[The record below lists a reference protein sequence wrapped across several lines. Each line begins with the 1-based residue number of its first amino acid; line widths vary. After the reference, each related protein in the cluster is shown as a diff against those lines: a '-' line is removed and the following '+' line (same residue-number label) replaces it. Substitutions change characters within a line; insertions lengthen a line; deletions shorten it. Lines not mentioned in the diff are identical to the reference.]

1 MLQVLQQQREGLIML
16 QAFQPLLEAD
26 ESFPL
31 LNQMKVSVAWIGI
44 LLIVSV
50 LVYFTVYGYHVWEKF
65 QNPPDTAPVLERFAT
80 GDSQRRGLSSG
91 DSLNEGF
98 ADGSES
104 GMNITM
110 CPVASKSYL
119 DMNGRTVCCI
129 GDVASD
135 KCKGETI
142 CSLSEGM
149 ASLPTCTVWFE
160 SYLKEKG
167 HKRCPRTLSRYF
179 ESADGKT
186 RGCTNGRLNKDGSGP
201 ATLEQPKCMIYPDKT
216 GDEKNEDSCTNQ
228 IFLENTVC
236 FPGSSPSNPPIK
248 RLVSIEHLKN
258 ISMPPIVLCSYY
270 NVTKNNNT
278 TVSAGAECRTNES
291 FLRLAKSFENYT
303 KLNGG
308 QPFSVD
314 QWKNSS
320 KDWDPVE
327 KLNFCSIAQRYSI
340 DKTVSFKEL
349 PTISVF

>member
-1 MLQVLQQQREGLIML
+1 
-16 QAFQPLLEAD
+16 LEAD

-50 LVYFTVYGYHVWEKF
+50 LVYFTVYGYHVLEKF
-65 QNPPDTAPVLERFAT
+65 QNPSHDEEHVLEGFAT
-80 GDSQRRGLSSG
+80 GN
-91 DSLNEGF
+91 SLNEGF
-98 ADGSES
+98 VGGGSES

-167 HKRCPRTLSRYF
+167 RKRCPRMLPMYF
-179 ESADGKT
+179 ETADEKT
-186 RGCTNGRLNKDGSGP
+186 RGCTSGRLNKNGNGP
-201 ATLEQPKCMIYPDKT
+201 ATLEQPKCMIYPDKK
-216 GDEKNEDSCTNQ
+216 GDEGQVDSCTNHKL
-228 IFLENTVC
+228 LENTVC
-236 FPGSSPSNPPIK
+236 FPGSSVPSDK
-248 RLVSIEHLKN
+248 SLVPVASGWLPALVQCKYGDITRN
-258 ISMPPIVLCSYY
+258 AAGVCQTNDSMLRFMGGLYTLINQWLGTSY
-270 NVTKNNNT
+270 T
-278 TVSAGAECRTNES
+278 
-291 FLRLAKSFENYT
+291 
-303 KLNGG
+303 
-308 QPFSVD
+308 VD
-314 QWKNSS
+314 QWKSSS
-320 KDWDPVE
+320 KDWDPIQ

-340 DKTVSFKEL
+340 DKTVSFNEL
-349 PTISVF
+349 PGISVF

>member
-1 MLQVLQQQREGLIML
+1 MRP
-16 QAFQPLLEAD
+16 AFQRLLEAD
-26 ESFPL
+26 ERFPL

-65 QNPPDTAPVLERFAT
+65 QNPPDTAPVLE
-80 GDSQRRGLSSG
+80 
-91 DSLNEGF
+91 GF
-98 ADGSES
+98 IGDGSES

-119 DMNGRTVCCI
+119 DTNGRTVCCI

-167 HKRCPRTLSRYF
+167 RKRCPRMLPMYF
-179 ESADGKT
+179 ETADEKT
-186 RGCTNGRLNKDGSGP
+186 RGCTSGRLNKNGSGP
-201 ATLEQPKCMIYPDKT
+201 ATLEQPKCMIYPDKK
-216 GDEKNEDSCTNQ
+216 GDEGQVDSCTNHKL
-228 IFLENTVC
+228 LENTVC
-236 FPGSSPSNPPIK
+236 FPGSSVFSDK
-248 RLVSIEHLKN
+248 SLVPVAHGWLPALVQCKYGDITHGAAGVCQTN
-258 ISMPPIVLCSYY
+258 DSMLRFMGGLYTLINQWLGTSY
-270 NVTKNNNT
+270 T
-278 TVSAGAECRTNES
+278 
-291 FLRLAKSFENYT
+291 
-303 KLNGG
+303 
-308 QPFSVD
+308 VD

-320 KDWDPVE
+320 KDWDPIQ

-340 DKTVSFKEL
+340 NKTVSFEEL
-349 PTISVF
+349 PKISVF